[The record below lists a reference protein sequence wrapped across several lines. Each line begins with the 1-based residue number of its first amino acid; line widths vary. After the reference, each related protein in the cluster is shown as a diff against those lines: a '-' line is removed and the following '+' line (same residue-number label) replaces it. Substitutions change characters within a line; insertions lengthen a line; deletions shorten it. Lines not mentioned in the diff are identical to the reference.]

1 MVRFIRYVLRALN
14 PKTAVTMD
22 SRQVFRIR
30 RWTVACVLAI
40 LVIAMVSCSV
50 HGMKAHA
57 QRAAQASQSATTG
70 KTTAKRS
77 IPRTMRLPNGRT
89 NRKTMTMLRIRYRLS
104 CSINR
109 HR

>member
-57 QRAAQASQSATTG
+57 QRAAQASQ
-70 KTTAKRS
+70 
-77 IPRTMRLPNGRT
+77 
-89 NRKTMTMLRIRYRLS
+89 
-104 CSINR
+104 
-109 HR
+109 

>member
-1 MVRFIRYVLRALN
+1 MFSADLRILWEGAMVRFIRYVLRALN

-70 KTTAKRS
+70 KTTAAFQERCGC
-77 IPRTMRLPNGRT
+77 RTVE
-89 NRKTMTMLRIRYRLS
+89 RIARR
-104 CSINR
+104 
-109 HR
+109 